1 MKQFDPKIV
10 IRLSKNGIPKEEF
23 DLILGDNSDLSLELL
38 KAQGMNIVL
47 QNDIYRFQS
56 AVTPVQDT
64 LFCIVDVESNGSK
77 PAHHQ
82 IIEIGAVKLQNG
94 KIIDTYESL
103 VYCTDISEQ
112 IQEITGIT
120 TDQTLKA
127 PAMSKVM
134 REFRL
139 FLGDAVFVGHDAKFD
154 YNFVSAMME
163 RVGLSKL
170 LNRSLCT
177 IDLAERTIESERY
190 GLAYLNVELE
200 LYKEAT
206 HHRALSDAMTTTKL
220 LKRVLKLIPSSI
232 TNTEELIAF
241 SKEAKRLK
249 RPKPKKEEKKELEEK
264 EAVKPST

>member
-1 MKQFDPKIV
+1 MNLLDPKIHA
-10 IRLSKNGIPKEEF
+10 RLCKNGIPQEEF
-23 DLILGDNSDLSLELL
+23 EASFGDDYDLTFELF

-47 QNDIYRFQS
+47 DNGSYRFKTAITS
-56 AVTPVQDT
+56 VDDT

-77 PAHHQ
+77 PSHHQ

-94 KIIDTYESL
+94 HIIDTFESL
-103 VYCTDISEQ
+103 VYCTDISDQ
-112 IQEITGIT
+112 IQEITGIKVE
-120 TDQTLKA
+120 QTLKA
-127 PAMSKVM
+127 PAMGKVM

-163 RVGLSKL
+163 RVGLQRL

-190 GLAYLNVELE
+190 GLAYLNEQLE
-200 LYKEAT
+200 LYRDAT

-220 LKRVLKLIPSSI
+220 LKRTLALLPAAI

-241 SKEAKRLK
+241 SKEGKRLK
-249 RPKPKKEEKKELEEK
+249 RPKVKKEEKQEEK
-264 EAVKPST
+264 

>member
-1 MKQFDPKIV
+1 MTLLDPKHIA
-10 IRLSKNGIPKEEF
+10 RLARHGIPKNEF
-23 DLILGDNSDLSLELL
+23 ESLISGDLTLELL
-38 KAQGMNIVL
+38 KAQGSNLVL
-47 QNDIYRFQS
+47 SDNVYRFQS
-56 AVTPVQDT
+56 TLSSVDDT
-64 LFCIVDVESNGSK
+64 LFCIVDIETNGSK
-77 PAHHQ
+77 PSRDQ

-94 KIIDTYESL
+94 RILDTYESL
-103 VYCTDISEQ
+103 VYCTEISEQ
-112 IQEITGIT
+112 IQEITGIRV
-120 TDQTLKA
+120 DQTLQA
-127 PAMSKVM
+127 PSLTKVM

-190 GLAYLNVELE
+190 GLAYLNEQLT
-200 LYKEAT
+200 LYKDAT

-220 LKRVLKLIPSSI
+220 LKRTLALIPESI
-232 TNTEELIAF
+232 TNAEELIAF

-249 RPKPKKEEKKELEEK
+249 RPKMKPVKEEKNEEK
-264 EAVKPST
+264 

>member
-1 MKQFDPKIV
+1 MSLLEPKTLS
-10 IRLSKNGIPKEEF
+10 RLSKNGISKKELESSLGSDYEF
-23 DLILGDNSDLSLELL
+23 TLELL
-38 KAQGMNIVL
+38 RAQGMNIAL
-47 QNDIYRFQS
+47 HNDVYLFETLLTS
-56 AVTPVQDT
+56 VDDT

-77 PAHHQ
+77 PSRDQ

-94 KIIDTYESL
+94 HIIDTYESL
-103 VYCTDISEQ
+103 VYCNTISDQ

-120 TDQTLKA
+120 VEQTLKA
-127 PAMSKVM
+127 PVMGKVM

-163 RVGLSKL
+163 RVGLQKL

-190 GLAYLNVELE
+190 GLKYLNEQLE

-220 LKRVLKLIPSSI
+220 LKRTLKIVPESI
-232 TNTEELIAF
+232 KNTEELITF

-249 RPKPKKEEKKELEEK
+249 RPKAKKEEKGEE
-264 EAVKPST
+264 